1 MIEANDVALPSARL
15 DQAGG
20 TRQMRLRFRA
30 TSGAW
35 RIDDVL
41 VDPRMR
47 S

>member
-1 MIEANDVALPSARL
+1 MIGANDITLPSARF
-15 DQAGG
+15 DQVGG